1 MSRAVL
7 VAGIITLALTAVRL
21 YGELEGW
28 DPEFF
33 NREAGGGMALVGI
46 AWLVPIF
53 GLWFGA
59 RLARNG
65 RGPARTGRAIAMPLI
80 GFALVVGVFA
90 LQFNVLKLEGQA
102 ASMLLFVTGPVCAL
116 FGVFAWPALAGTNFG
131 YGLLARLPIVV
142 ITYWA
147 ISRGWDVHHV
157 KTRPDSTIA
166 EADKA
171 FVLSMA
177 QMTLWI
183 PFTIL
188 VGGFFGGIAAA
199 LTRKK

>member
-1 MSRAVL
+1 MSRAVI

-28 DPEFF
+28 DPKHF

-65 RGPARTGRAIAMPLI
+65 RGPAKKGRAIAMPLI
-80 GFALVVGVFA
+80 GFALAAGVFA
-90 LQFNVLKLEGQA
+90 LQFKVLKLEGNA
-102 ASMLLFVTGPVCAL
+102 ASMLFWVTGPVCAL

-131 YGLLARLPIVV
+131 YGLLARLPIVA

-147 ISRGWDVHHV
+147 VSRGWDVHYV
-157 KTRPDSTIA
+157 KTQNATIA

-171 FVLSMA
+171 FALSMA
-177 QMTLWI
+177 QVAIWI

-199 LTRKK
+199 MTRKK